1 MPDTDR
7 KSCEVTTTRTPASP
21 EAIVDIAIGFMGAK
35 QLFAASR
42 VGLFAALADGPL
54 DAAGIASATGVPE
67 RQARILADSMAAQG
81 LLTRTDGRYALTA
94 DAAAYLTGDRAEL
107 DLAPFLAF
115 LGATSYTQWLGY
127 DSTVDTDRPGT
138 LELDEAGWGDF
149 LAGVMRYNE
158 LHAAMLARSF
168 DFTPYRDALD
178 LGGLSPAFAIEGLR
192 SNPELRVRFVFD
204 PPSVEPVRQAVAEAG
219 FADRTSVEGAETA
232 TAEPGGAHD
241 LVLVNHVIHRFDD
254 AQNRAIFRN
263 ARAAAADGATL
274 LVLDFFL
281 DDDPQQRK
289 IDALHAGEYYNIDGT
304 VVYPESVVREW
315 LAEAGWRA
323 EGTVALP
330 GSPRILVA
338 SAV

>member
-1 MPDTDR
+1 MT
-7 KSCEVTTTRTPASP
+7 P

-54 DAAGIASATGVPE
+54 DGEALAAATGVPA

-81 LLTRTDGRYALTA
+81 LLTRTDGRYALEP
-94 DAAAYLTGDRAEL
+94 DAAAFLTGDRAQL

-115 LGATSYTQWLGY
+115 LGSTSYPQWLGY
-127 DSTVDTDRPGT
+127 DATVDTDAPGV
-138 LELDEAGWGDF
+138 LELDESGWGDF

-158 LHAAMLARSF
+158 LHAAMLGEAF
-168 DFTPYRDALD
+168 DFSPYRSALD
-178 LGGLSPAFAIEGLR
+178 LGGLSPAFALQALTA
-192 SNPELRVRFVFD
+192 NPDLRVRFVFD
-204 PPSVEPVRQAVAEAG
+204 PAFADDVRQTVAAAG
-219 FADRTSVEGAETA
+219 FGERTTVEGAATE
-232 TAEPGGAHD
+232 TAEPGGDHD
-241 LVLVNHVIHRFDD
+241 LVFVNHVIHRFDD
-254 AQNRAIFRN
+254 ARNRAIFRN

-281 DDDPQQRK
+281 DDDPRQRK

-304 VVYPESVVREW
+304 VVYPEATVRDW
-315 LAEAGWRA
+315 LADAGWRA
-323 EGTVALP
+323 ERTVALP

-338 SAV
+338 TAV

>member
-1 MPDTDR
+1 MTA
-7 KSCEVTTTRTPASP
+7 STTTRTPSP
-21 EAIVDIAIGFMGAK
+21 ETIVDIAIGFMGAK

-42 VGLFAALADGPL
+42 VGLFSALADGPL
-54 DAAGIASATGVPE
+54 DSAGLSAATGVPE
-67 RQARILADSMAAQG
+67 RQVRILADSMAAQG
-81 LLTRTDGRYALTA
+81 LLTRTNGRYELTE
-94 DAAAYLTGDRAEL
+94 DSAAFLTGDRADL
-107 DLAPFLAF
+107 DLGPFLAF

-127 DSTVDTDRPGT
+127 DRTVDSDAPGV

-158 LHAAMLARSF
+158 LHAAMLAQGF
-168 DFTPYRDALD
+168 DFTGYTDALD
-178 LGGLSPAFAIEGLR
+178 LGGLSPAFAIEALKA
-192 SNPELRVRFVFD
+192 NPELRVRFVFD
-204 PPSVEPVRQAVAEAG
+204 PQSVEPVRQAIAEAG

-232 TAEPGGAHD
+232 DAQPGGAHD

-304 VVYPESVVREW
+304 VVYQESVVREW

-323 EGTVALP
+323 ERTIALP

-338 SAV
+338 TAV